1 MTDWPTAEA
10 WLERTKS
17 ANRSAPAGH
26 AWHEFWQWL
35 ERTVPNATSKPP
47 KPFIL
52 AASAESAANKFHRL
66 GEQLRWASNQG
77 ILAETI
83 AWLDACPP
91 DKWET
96 HDANRSHETFYPTF
110 DDVTDDEGDNTN

>member
-26 AWHEFWQWL
+26 AWHESWQWL

-52 AASAESAANKFHRL
+52 AASAESAASKFHRL
-66 GEQLRWASNQG
+66 REQLRWASDHG
-77 ILAETI
+77 ILAQAI
-83 AWLDACPP
+83 DWLDARPP
-91 DKWET
+91 DKWES
-96 HDANRSHETFYPTF
+96 HDPKRWGEPFYPTL
-110 DDVTDDEGDNTN
+110 DDGTEDEGDDSN